1 MIEFERYDPETVLP
15 ASKTVIYDVKLI
27 KAIEEADYGCNILI
41 GKKWVASIED
51 YQIMKAKRDGKNYLV
66 FNPFNSNLSSSD
78 MADIGQILYK
88 TYRKGNN
95 KGNN

>member
-51 YQIMKAKRDGKNYLV
+51 YQIMKAKRDGRKIGYLNT
-66 FNPFNSNLSSSD
+66 FGLSLSHTDLS
-78 MADIGQILYK
+78 DIGRILYETSK
-88 TYRKGNN
+88 KRSNPNN
-95 KGNN
+95 N

>member
-41 GKKWVASIED
+41 GKK
-51 YQIMKAKRDGKNYLV
+51 
-66 FNPFNSNLSSSD
+66 
-78 MADIGQILYK
+78 
-88 TYRKGNN
+88 
-95 KGNN
+95 